1 MQAERYLGYLRV
13 STEEQALE
21 GAGLDAQRAAIES
34 EAARRGWPPVR
45 FIEDAGRSGKHT
57 RRPGLELALDL
68 LAAGEAT
75 GLIVSKMDR
84 LSRSMLDFAQIM
96 DEARR
101 QGWTLVALDCPVDS
115 ATPMG
120 EALASMSAIF
130 AQLERRLIG
139 QRTKEALAVR
149 KAQGVRIGR
158 PPAVPQ
164 DVRIRIGARRAAGD
178 TLRAIADA
186 LTAEGVPTAHGG
198 NRWYPSTVGYV
209 LRAADR

>member
-34 EAARRGWPPVR
+34 EAERRGWPPVR
-45 FIEDAGRSGKHT
+45 FIQDAGRSGKDT

-115 ATPMG
+115 TTPMG
-120 EALASMSAIF
+120 EALASMSAVF

-139 QRTKEALAVR
+139 QRTREALTVR

-158 PPAVPQ
+158 PPAVPE
-164 DVRIRIGARRAAGD
+164 DLRIRIATRRAAGD

-198 NRWYPSTVGYV
+198 KRWHPSTVGYV